1 MVSNS
6 VKRKNKNKKNCT
18 GIHIENL
25 RKDAK
30 NKSVKINSGKQGR
43 VRGGVK
49 RDLPSILIAF

>member
-6 VKRKNKNKKNCT
+6 VKKKNCT

-30 NKSVKINSGKQGR
+30 NESVNKINSGKQGR

-49 RDLPSILIAF
+49 RDLLFTLIAF